1 MLSCRRGKRLKS
13 PSVQRFCAD
22 AGYRK
27 TFGQDISEKLGL
39 GVDISARIKP
49 E

>member
-1 MLSCRRGKRLKS
+1 MPAKKS
-13 PSVQRFCAD
+13 FEKYPSIKSFCAD

-27 TFGQDISEKLGL
+27 TFEQNISRELGL
-39 GVDISARIKP
+39 EVDISARIKP